1 MNALP
6 THADPDPRFAG
17 IERLYGAGAQAILAS
32 SHVCVIGLGGVG
44 SWAAEALARS
54 GIGALTL
61 VDGDEV
67 CVSNV
72 NRQSHALDGQFGRAK
87 VDVIAE
93 RVRAIDPACRVTAT
107 QRFVTPEG
115 VPTLFDAPFDY
126 VFDACDALQVKI
138 DVAAFCRR
146 RKTPI
151 IVCGSAGGR
160 VDPTRIVVRDLAK
173 TEQDVLLAKVR
184 RGLRDE
190 YGWTR
195 NPDRYFGV
203 LAVYSME
210 PARYVQA
217 DGRMACVKPQDAEA
231 AFRIECG
238 GGLGSAMHVT
248 AAFGL
253 VAVGRIIERIL
264 ERRRGLRPR

>member
-1 MNALP
+1 MSAQP
-6 THADPDPRFAG
+6 APVPDARFAA
-17 IERLYGAGAQAILAS
+17 IDRLYGPGALAILAGM
-32 SHVCVIGLGGVG
+32 HVAVVGLGGVG

-54 GIGALTL
+54 GIGGLTL
-61 VDGDEV
+61 IDGDEV

-72 NRQSHALDGQFGRAK
+72 NRQSHALDGAFGRGK
-87 VDVIAE
+87 VEVIAE
-93 RVRAIDPACRVTAT
+93 RVRAIDPHCRVRAL
-107 QRFVTPEG
+107 QRFVTPDS
-115 VPTLFDAPFDY
+115 VPAFFDEPYDY

-138 DVAAFCRR
+138 DMTAFCRR

-210 PARYVQA
+210 PARFVQA
-217 DGRMACVKPQDAEA
+217 DGRMGCVKPQDAEQ

-253 VAVGRIIERIL
+253 VAVGRIIERLL
-264 ERRRGLRPR
+264 ERARGLRPR